1 MYLVGD
7 NFLCLGMGDS
17 TLFTVASSKRFRRT
31 YSDDMMAD
39 ISGAPIIKRHKR
51 DKTPCSKRR
60 TSTLQRS
67 KSRARLNESLA
78 LRVRSVLP

>member
-39 ISGAPIIKRHKR
+39 ISGAPIVKRHKR
-51 DKTPCSKRR
+51 NIASCSKRR
-60 TSTLQRS
+60 TSKLPQGK
-67 KSRARLNESLA
+67 KSDTVERKTRASSA
-78 LRVRSVLP
+78 